1 MQMTNNKSGAIFG
14 QTNKYFSNRQF
25 GRIQFLMNDCLRF
38 KHFLY
43 ICSLKQTVSPMN
55 DKGVINIDIAKVLKQ
70 KAPNTKVPKFIVNYL
85 RKIVHEKEF
94 NVFFK
99 NNPTLRNLD
108 FIEAGLK
115 YMEVTISIEGRENLP
130 PKGGRYIFASNH
142 PLGGLDG
149 IATGYLI
156 GKEYDGKVRF
166 FSNDLMMS
174 LEPLNE
180 MFVPV
185 NKTGSQ
191 GKGHAAK
198 MQELYESDN
207 HLITYPAGMC
217 SRKIDGKIID
227 LEWKKNFISKA
238 IEYQRDIVPIYFEGR
253 NSNFFYNL
261 ANIRKFLGIKFNIE
275 MMYLAD
281 EMFKQKGKH
290 FTIRIG
296 KPIPWQT
303 FDKSSSLS
311 NWADWVKEIVY
322 QMETK

>member
-1 MQMTNNKSGAIFG
+1 
-14 QTNKYFSNRQF
+14 
-25 GRIQFLMNDCLRF
+25 
-38 KHFLY
+38 
-43 ICSLKQTVSPMN
+43 MN

-115 YMEVTISIEGRENLP
+115 YLEVTISIEGRENLP

-322 QMETK
+322 QMEKK

>member
-1 MQMTNNKSGAIFG
+1 
-14 QTNKYFSNRQF
+14 
-25 GRIQFLMNDCLRF
+25 
-38 KHFLY
+38 
-43 ICSLKQTVSPMN
+43 MN

-115 YMEVTISIEGRENLP
+115 YLEVTISIEGRENLP

-166 FSNDLMMS
+166 FSHDLMMS

-191 GKGHAAK
+191 GKGHAEK
-198 MQELYESDN
+198 MQQLYESDN

-227 LEWKKNFISKA
+227 LDWKKNFISKA
-238 IEYQRDIVPIYFEGR
+238 VEYQRDIVPIYFEGR

-322 QMETK
+322 QMEKK